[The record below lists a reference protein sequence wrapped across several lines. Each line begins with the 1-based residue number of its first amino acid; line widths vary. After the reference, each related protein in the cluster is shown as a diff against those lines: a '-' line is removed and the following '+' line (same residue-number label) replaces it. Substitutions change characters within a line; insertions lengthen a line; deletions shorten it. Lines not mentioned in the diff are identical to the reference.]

1 MAYRLPPPPCA
12 RCPRGP
18 SVNCSRSYYVGPNYG
33 GCRSWT
39 RWFQENW
46 PRVTRALA
54 ARAGK
59 EPKEMTRDQAILFAQ
74 AAERLAEEAEVKD
87 FYRLA
92 LAALLRSGDKPL
104 TCEGCA
110 CRDCSRDKYPCNTCS
125 RNDETIMDQFR
136 LPEGET

>member
-1 MAYRLPPPPCA
+1 
-12 RCPRGP
+12 
-18 SVNCSRSYYVGPNYG
+18 
-33 GCRSWT
+33 
-39 RWFQENW
+39 
-46 PRVTRALA
+46 
-54 ARAGK
+54 
-59 EPKEMTRDQAILFAQ
+59 MTRDQAIRFAQ

-110 CRDCSRDKYPCNTCS
+110 CRDCSRDKYPCKTCS

-136 LPEGET
+136 LPEGGEDSR